1 MSLFKNAKPE
11 DFKVLG
17 SEEDVAVETEQTAE
31 PSEVS
36 EVAEVEAVEVAEPT
50 EQVEQTEVAEQVLSF
65 EDEFKQRT
73 EGKYES
79 LDDVLAALDNKSESP
94 KEDYNFK
101 DDFIKD
107 LVNYYDKTGDLTP
120 YLEAK
125 LVDYDAMS
133 SEQVMRHTLKKEYGK
148 LSDKA
153 FEQLYQREVVNKY
166 KLDIDEFDE
175 DEVSLGK
182 ELLDVEAGKLKSEY
196 ISEQESFKAPESK
209 SQNQEREIAE
219 QNEQWAKVIGED
231 SETKKLTRSK
241 SLVWGE
247 DENNLFHYEV
257 KPEELVEMAVDNQK
271 FFNLFATEDGNVNLN
286 KWYQVAAF
294 AKSPDDFV
302 KSLIAHG
309 KSMGEEK
316 IIDTVKNP
324 SKPQKNKV
332 STDYDQSDFASGLLN
347 AFSKKVS

>member
-1 MSLFKNAKPE
+1 MSLFKDAKAE

-17 SEEDVAVETEQTAE
+17 REEDVVDTEQTVE
-31 PSEVS
+31 SQEVS
-36 EVAEVEAVEVAEPT
+36 EDSEVEAVEVVEAT
-50 EQVEQTEVAEQVLSF
+50 EQGEQTEVAEQVLSF

-79 LDDVLAALDNKSESP
+79 LDDVLAALDNKSEP
-94 KEDYNFK
+94 QKDYNFK

-107 LVNYYDKTGDLTP
+107 LVDYYDKTGDLTP

-175 DEVSLGK
+175 DEVSLGR
-182 ELLDVEAGKLKSEY
+182 ELLDVEAGKHKAAY
-196 ISEQESFKAPESK
+196 IKEQESFKAPESESK
-209 SQNQEREIAE
+209 NQEQEIAK
-219 QNEQWAKVIGED
+219 QNEQWAKVIGDD
-231 SETKKLTRSK
+231 SDTKTLETSK
-241 SLVWGE
+241 NLVWGE
-247 DENNLFHYEV
+247 DKDNLFNYEV
-257 KPEELVEMAVDNQK
+257 KPEQLVEMAVDNQK
-271 FFNLFATEDGNVNLN
+271 FFNLFAGDDGTVNLD
-286 KWYQVAAF
+286 KWYRVAAF
-294 AKSPDDFV
+294 AQDPDAFV
-302 KSLIAHG
+302 KALITHG